1 MSMRD
6 YERAVALIEGQANGG
21 DFVGAKPTELI
32 AAAEEALGFT
42 FPPTYRR
49 FLSDYGAGGVGGTEI
64 YGVIDAD
71 FEDSSI
77 PDGVW
82 YNLQLRREGQAETL
96 YVFYAVGDGTDFCL
110 DTEHVADDG
119 EMPVVGIYLGAED
132 REKIAPDFGSAFLM
146 LVERSSAWPIQMA
159 DLP

>member
-1 MSMRD
+1 MDD
-6 YERAVALIEGQANGG
+6 YERAVDLLEREGGG
-21 DFVGAKPTELI
+21 DFVGPKPTELI

-49 FLSDYGAGGVGGTEI
+49 FVSDYGAGGVGGTEI

-96 YVFYAVGDGTDFCL
+96 YVRLRSRRRHGLLPRHRARCRWRRDAGGWNLSRC
-110 DTEHVADDG
+110 
-119 EMPVVGIYLGAED
+119 
-132 REKIAPDFGSAFLM
+132 REREEIAPDFGSAFLM
-146 LVERSSAWPIQMA
+146 LVEEELGLA
-159 DLP
+159 DSDG